1 MKRARFFEMVNLKK
15 YPSALKQ
22 FGLFLTF
29 LLLLSCGG
37 QHYQVRRIEG
47 KEIAITEAAGADAN
61 IENVIKPY
69 RENIDKDMNVVLA
82 YAPQTLDKSGQWQCP
97 IGNLMADVALDF
109 GNRIFQQR
117 ERKTIDMC
125 LLNFGGIRSI
135 IPQGNVTTRTAFE
148 VMPFENRL
156 IVAELK
162 GEQILEMA
170 QYIVTEKKA
179 HPISGLTFT
188 ITNDGKPAKVA
199 IKGKPV
205 APDHTYFVVTSD
217 YLINGGDKME
227 FFKKAVK
234 TFDIDYKLRNVL
246 IDYFKEV
253 DTVPMVNE
261 VRIVVGGE

>member
-1 MKRARFFEMVNLKK
+1 MKRVRFFEMVNLKK

-29 LLLLSCGG
+29 LLLLSCSG

-47 KEIAITEAAGADAN
+47 REIAVTETAGTDAK

-82 YAPQTLDKSGQWQCP
+82 YAPQTLDKSGQWQCT

-109 GNRIFQQR
+109 GNRVFQKR
-117 ERKTIDMC
+117 EGKSIDMC

-156 IVAELK
+156 VVAELK

-170 QYIVTEKKA
+170 QYIVAEKKA
-179 HPISGLTFT
+179 HPISGLAFA
-188 ITNDGKPAKVA
+188 ISKDGKPTDIS

-205 APDHTYFVVTSD
+205 TTDQIYYVVTSD

-234 TFDIDYKLRNVL
+234 TYDIDYKLRNVL

-253 DTVPMVNE
+253 DTVPVVNE
-261 VRIVVGGE
+261 VRIRTD

>member
-1 MKRARFFEMVNLKK
+1 MKRVRFFEMVNLKK
-15 YPSALKQ
+15 YTSALKQ

-29 LLLLSCGG
+29 ILLLSCGG
-37 QHYQVRRIEG
+37 QHYQVRRVEG
-47 KEIAITEAAGADAN
+47 REIGVNETLGSDPN

-82 YAPQTLDKSGQWQCP
+82 YAPQTLDKSGQWQCT

-109 GNRIFQQR
+109 GNRVFQKRQGN
-117 ERKTIDMC
+117 TIDLC
-125 LLNFGGIRSI
+125 ILNFGGIRSI

-162 GEQILEMA
+162 GEQIVEMA
-170 QYIVTEKKA
+170 RYIIREKKA
-179 HPISGLTFT
+179 HPVAGITFT
-188 ITNDGKPAKVA
+188 ISADGTPTDIA
-199 IKGKPV
+199 IKGKPL
-205 APDHTYFVVTSD
+205 ATDKTYLVVTSD
-217 YLINGGDKME
+217 YLINGGDKMD
-227 FFKKAVK
+227 FFKKAMA
-234 TFDIDYKLRNVL
+234 THDLDYKLRNVL

-261 VRIVVGGE
+261 IRIRG